1 MDPITHG
8 LTGTMAALAFSD
20 DKDNKRPALIGA
32 AAAIL
37 PDIEAFI
44 QAPGDP
50 LFNLEIHRQFTHS
63 LIFIP
68 FGALVAAAIFWLIFR
83 RHISFLSIYLFS
95 IAGYSTH
102 WFMDLITSYGTEI
115 LWPFLDTRFALN
127 IVSVVDPVITTG
139 LLVFTVLTIVKSHS
153 GFLRISWIWLIFFL
167 LVGWVQNNRAESEMI
182 DLAES
187 RGHEVDK
194 FVVKPTIG
202 NQLLWRATYI
212 SGDRIYTDGIRTGIF
227 SDIKA
232 YEGESEPLIVVEED
246 FQTFYGTTLYHD
258 LKRFS
263 RLSDGFLVRHPNR
276 PLVIGDAAYSMLP
289 TSLIPLWGV
298 EADTTQPDSHL
309 SFNYYRDTSEEI
321 RHSFSGMLLGQ
332 NISEN

>member
-8 LTGTMAALAFSD
+8 LTGTMAALSFSD
-20 DKDNKRPALIGA
+20 DKDKKRPALIGA
-32 AAAIL
+32 AAAML

-68 FGALVAAAIFWLIFR
+68 FGALVAAALFWFIFR

-102 WFMDLITSYGTEI
+102 WFMDLITSYGTEL

-139 LLVFTVLTIVKSHS
+139 LLVFTVLTIVKTSS
-153 GFLRISWIWLIFFL
+153 GFLRISWVWLIFFL
-167 LVGWVQNNRAESEMI
+167 LVGWVQNHRAESKMI
-182 DLAES
+182 DLADS
-187 RGHEVDK
+187 RGHVIDK
-194 FVVKPTIG
+194 SVVKPTIG

-212 SGDRIYTDGIRTGIF
+212 SGERIYTDGVRTGIL
-227 SDIKA
+227 SDIKV
-232 YEGESEPLIVVEED
+232 YEGESEPLIVLEED
-246 FQTFYGTTLYHD
+246 FQAFHGTTLYQD
-258 LKRFS
+258 LIRFS

-298 EADTTQPDSHL
+298 EADTTHPESHL
-309 SFNYYRDTSEEI
+309 SFNYYRDTSKEV
-321 RHSFSGMLLGQ
+321 RHSFSGMLLGK

>member
-8 LTGTMAALAFSD
+8 LTGTMAALVFSD
-20 DKDNKRPALIGA
+20 DNDKKRPALIGA
-32 AAAIL
+32 AAAML
-37 PDIEAFI
+37 PDVEAFI

-68 FGALVAAAIFWLIFR
+68 FGALVAAALFWLIFR
-83 RHISFLSIYLFS
+83 RHISFLNIYLFS

-102 WFMDLITSYGTEI
+102 WFMDLITSYGTEL

-139 LLVFTVLTIVKSHS
+139 LLVFTVLAFIKSRS
-153 GFLRISWIWLIFFL
+153 VFLPIFWAWLTLFL
-167 LVGWVQNNRAESEMI
+167 LVGWFQNNRAESEMI

-187 RGHEVDK
+187 RGHVIDK
-194 FVVKPTIG
+194 SVVKPTIG

-212 SGDRIYTDGIRTGIF
+212 SGETIYTDGIRTGIF
-227 SDIKA
+227 SNIKA
-232 YEGESEPLIVVEED
+232 YKGESEPLIVVEDD
-246 FQTFYGTTLYHD
+246 FQSFRGTTLYQD
-258 LKRFS
+258 LTRFS
-263 RLSDGFLVRHPNR
+263 RLSDGFLVRHPHR
-276 PLVIGDAAYSMLP
+276 PQVIGDAAYSMLP

-298 EADTTQPDSHL
+298 EADTTQPDTHL

-321 RHSFSGMLLGQ
+321 RQSFLDMLSGK
-332 NISEN
+332 NISKN